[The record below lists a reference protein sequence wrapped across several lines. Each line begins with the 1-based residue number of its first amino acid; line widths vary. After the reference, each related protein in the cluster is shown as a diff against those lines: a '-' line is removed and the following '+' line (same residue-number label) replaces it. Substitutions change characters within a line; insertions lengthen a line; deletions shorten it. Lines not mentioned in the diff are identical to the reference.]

1 MGRKMTLLLLS
12 AAAVILLL
20 VSRSVL
26 GRKLMYFP
34 SHRPADGLLT
44 PWTRGGE
51 VIGYARKVASPKN
64 IWLMLHGNAG
74 QAVDR
79 EYALPCFSP
88 EDSVFILEY
97 PGYGVRAGSP
107 SLTSIN
113 SAAREAFGLLRE
125 TYPRLPV
132 SVVGESI
139 GSGPAATLA
148 RAERPPDKLVLITP
162 FDRLSRVGA
171 AHYPRLLVWLM
182 LADDWDNAAALA
194 SYRGAV
200 EIFGAKDDEII
211 PVARAVAL
219 AGAVPAAKFV
229 LIEGGHNEWS
239 HQGRVKIRN
248 P

>member
-1 MGRKMTLLLLS
+1 MSLLLTLIAVVIVFAVCRS
-12 AAAVILLL
+12 A
-20 VSRSVL
+20 L

-34 SHRPADGLLT
+34 SHRPADGILT
-44 PWTRGGE
+44 QWNSGSE
-51 VIGYARKVASPKN
+51 IIGYARKVESPKN
-64 IWLMLHGNAG
+64 VWLMLHGNAG
-74 QAVDR
+74 QAIDR

-88 EDSVFILEY
+88 GDSVYILEY
-97 PGYGVRAGSP
+97 PGYGMRAGSP
-107 SLTSIN
+107 SMASIN
-113 SAAREAFGLLRE
+113 RAAREAYLQLRE

-132 SVVGESI
+132 CVVGESI

-148 RAERPPDKLVLITP
+148 RLDSPPDKLVLITP

-182 LADDWDNAAALA
+182 LADDWNNEAALA
-194 SYRGAV
+194 HYQGAV
-200 EIFGAKDDEII
+200 EIYGAKDDDII
-211 PVARAVAL
+211 PVARALAL